1 MAIPKNYP
9 NRGEEVVRRKIE
21 LTKKMEEVSLKLP
34 SDNAREA
41 MKLFSR
47 QIWVDPRSSTS
58 DYWPTSD
65 PHSFQLTHM
74 GVQFYKMV
82 YPDAIEEIVQ
92 TTTSLK
98 PHAIS
103 LVSTRYFTQPFSV
116 KNHTP
121 LGRPKPTKLTFTFFN
136 SVDAT
141 MLRLCDTLDTY
152 LITQYPELREALNI

>member
-9 NRGEEVVRRKIE
+9 NRGEELVRKKIE

-34 SDNAREA
+34 SDNARET
-41 MKLFSR
+41 MRLFSR

-58 DYWPTSD
+58 ESWPTGD

-74 GVQFYKMV
+74 GIQFYKMV
-82 YPDAIEEIVQ
+82 YPDAVEEIVY
-92 TTTSLK
+92 TTTSIK
-98 PHAIS
+98 PHALALILS
-103 LVSTRYFTQPFSV
+103 RYFTQPFSV
-116 KNHTP
+116 KH
-121 LGRPKPTKLTFTFFN
+121 LSLIDRKPPTRLMFTFFN

-152 LITQYPELREALNI
+152 LITQHPELHEVLNK